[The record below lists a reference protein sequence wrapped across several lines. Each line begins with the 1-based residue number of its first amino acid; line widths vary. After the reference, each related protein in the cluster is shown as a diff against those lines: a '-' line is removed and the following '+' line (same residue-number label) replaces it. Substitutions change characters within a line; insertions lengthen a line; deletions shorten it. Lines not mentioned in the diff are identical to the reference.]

1 MLQPFERS
9 ACLTNKI
16 QEMEQNLAFAL
27 IFISIITACTIVIIA
42 LLNYRLK
49 NRLIRSGLANEDTV
63 RILNG
68 LNNANRTDMLK
79 WGIII
84 FFSSLGLLVLHVV
97 PYRENSLLPYGI
109 EGIFLSIGLFTSYL
123 VSRKN

>member
-1 MLQPFERS
+1 
-9 ACLTNKI
+9 
-16 QEMEQNLAFAL
+16 MEQNLAFAL

-123 VSRKN
+123 ISRKN

>member
-1 MLQPFERS
+1 M
-9 ACLTNKI
+9 
-16 QEMEQNLAFAL
+16 
-27 IFISIITACTIVIIA
+27 IIA

-49 NRLIRSGLANEDTV
+49 NRLIRNGLANEDTV
-63 RILNG
+63 RILNK
-68 LNNANRTDMLK
+68 LHTAYRADTLK

-84 FFSSLGLLVLHVV
+84 FFSSLGLLVLHFV
-97 PYRENSLLPYGI
+97 PYPGNSLVPYGI